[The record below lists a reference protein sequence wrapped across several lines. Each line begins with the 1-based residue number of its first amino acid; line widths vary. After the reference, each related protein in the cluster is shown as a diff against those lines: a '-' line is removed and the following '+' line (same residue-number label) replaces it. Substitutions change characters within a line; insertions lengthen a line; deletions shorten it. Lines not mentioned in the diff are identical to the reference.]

1 MSEVPNQ
8 VITLEVS
15 SEEVTTALHAA
26 LTTRRY
32 GQDDTPLM
40 AMARGVV
47 QKNLSAFEALL
58 DQQAKIILADGAFA
72 AAVHDR
78 LTTAIFKA
86 VEEKAGSLVRSLSK
100 EALMKLLS
108 GATVES
114 KGGQL
119 EVPT

>member
-1 MSEVPNQ
+1 MNNEM
-8 VITLEVS
+8 ITLEVS
-15 SEEVTTALHAA
+15 SEEVATALHAA

-40 AMARGVV
+40 AMARNVV
-47 QKNLSAFEALL
+47 QKNLPAFEALL

-108 GATVES
+108 GVAVEP

-119 EVPT
+119 EVPA

>member
-1 MSEVPNQ
+1 MNNEM
-8 VITLEVS
+8 ITLEVS
-15 SEEVTTALHAA
+15 SEEVATALHAA

-40 AMARGVV
+40 AMARNVV
-47 QKNLSAFEALL
+47 QKNLPAFEALL

-78 LTTAIFKA
+78 LTTAIFK
-86 VEEKAGSLVRSLSK
+86 KAGSLVRSLSK

-108 GATVES
+108 GVAVEP

-119 EVPT
+119 EVPA

>member
-40 AMARGVV
+40 VVARGVV
-47 QKNLSAFEALL
+47 QKNLPAFEALL
-58 DQQAKIILADGAFA
+58 DQQAKMILA